1 MKRRKKTRRVK
12 RRRSGVLDLCIEA
25 VRTVSQVCGIF
36 AASLIALGVFV
47 VCEMVFERSV
57 LGTNTIWQGDF
68 TTNCLVAA
76 TFIGSPYVL
85 MTRGHVNVDVL
96 PLHAGPRL
104 RYWLALVSI
113 LLAMSFVLVMA
124 VLAFNYWYEAW
135 THNWHSNTV
144 WRERLWIP
152 YSALPAGLILLGV
165 QYVVEL
171 ICLLTGREPP
181 FGMKGDK
188 PVNPEV
194 IH

>member
-1 MKRRKKTRRVK
+1 MDKFIKVVK
-12 RRRSGVLDLCIEA
+12 AI
-25 VRTVSQVCGIF
+25 SQACGIF
-36 AASLIALGVFV
+36 AAGLIALGVFI

-57 LGTNTIWQGDF
+57 LGNNTVWQIDF

-104 RYWLALVSI
+104 RYWLALSSI
-113 LLAMSFVLVMA
+113 LIS
-124 VLAFNYWYEAW
+124 LAFVVAMTVLGFGFWRESW
-135 THNWHSNTV
+135 VHDWHSNTV

-152 YSALPAGLILLGV
+152 YAAMPAGLALLAL

-171 ICLLTGREPP
+171 VCLVTGREPP
-181 FGMKGDK
+181 FGIRGDK
-188 PVNPEV
+188 PVNPEIV
-194 IH
+194 P